1 MAERAKTKKQ
11 QERGMNAWL
20 KRNWLLLL
28 FIAAIAIYVI
38 VECVSALSVRTETQT
53 AEVSTVYNTI
63 TATALAVRDEDVL
76 ETSSSAVVV
85 PMVSSGE
92 KVGKNGRVA
101 MVFASAEAA
110 AQYSEYTETREKLE
124 YYAGMEAKSVGT
136 ANSAESMNREIN
148 NALGEYIMATSSGN
162 YDYETVTAAA
172 EKLNDAITSRQ
183 ILVGEDVDFSGTVKG
198 LTDELNKIDLKKC
211 EPTGY
216 ITTEDSGIFSTYTDA
231 LEGAFDYSAVTQWSV
246 ETLNENIKTASEAA
260 PTGDFGKIINDFR
273 WYICAVVTT
282 EDIKDLEIGDTL
294 EVVLKDSSRT
304 LKCTVVAGAGDTAL
318 GQEETVLVLSSKNMD
333 AALSELRVF
342 DIEIRLAEYTGI
354 MVPTQAVHVNE
365 EGQRG
370 VYVLLS
376 SVETWRDVEVK
387 FTGDG
392 YSVLSYSNE
401 TENGIKLYDEI
412 IISGKNLKEGKVDG

>member
-1 MAERAKTKKQ
+1 MAERAKTERQ
-11 QERGMNAWL
+11 QEKGFKAWF

-28 FIAAIAIYVI
+28 FIVAIAVYII
-38 VECVSALSVRTETQT
+38 IECVNALSVRTETQT

-76 ETSSSAVVV
+76 QTSESAVVV

-92 KVGKNGRVA
+92 KVEKNGKVA
-101 MVFASAEAA
+101 MVFASSEAA
-110 AQYSEYTETREKLE
+110 AQYSEYTEIEEKLE
-124 YYAGMEAKSVGT
+124 YYAGMEARSVGT

-148 NALGEYIMATSSGN
+148 NALGNYITATSSGN
-162 YDYETVTAAA
+162 YDYETVAEAAA
-172 EKLNDAITSRQ
+172 ALNDAITARQ

-198 LTDELNKIDLKKC
+198 LTDELNAIDLKSC

-216 ITTEDSGIFSTYTDA
+216 ITTEESGIFSTHTDA
-231 LEGAFDYSAVTQWSV
+231 LEGAFDYETVTGWDV
-246 ETLNENIKTASEAA
+246 ETLNENIKTASEAV
-260 PTGDFGKIINDFR
+260 PTGDYGKIINDFR
-273 WYICAVVTT
+273 WYICVPVKT
-282 EDIKDLEIGDTL
+282 EDIKEVEIGDTL
-294 EVVLKDSSRT
+294 EVVLKDFSRT
-304 LKCTVVAGAGDTAL
+304 LSCTVEAGAGDTVL
-318 GQEETVLVLSSKNMD
+318 GKEETVLVLSCKNMD
-333 AALSELRVF
+333 ASLSSLRVF
-342 DIEIRLAEYTGI
+342 DIEIRLGEYTGI
-354 MVPTQAVHVNE
+354 MVPTEAVHVNE

-412 IISGKNLKEGKVDG
+412 IISGKDLEEGKVYG